1 MAENEISRQEYG
13 EMKSRFEE
21 RFSRA
26 EARIGE
32 LEAEVRDITK
42 SMLSI
47 QRIELMLETLQ
58 EDQKRLMKRL
68 EDIEREPAEN
78 WKKAV
83 WYVIVA
89 CIGGAIAL
97 IARNIGLE

>member
-1 MAENEISRQEYG
+1 MGENEITRQEYG

-26 EARIGE
+26 EARIGDI
-32 LEAEVRDITK
+32 EVQVREITK

-83 WYVIVA
+83 WYVVVA
-89 CIGGAIAL
+89 LLGSAL
-97 IARNIGLE
+97 TLIIKQVGL